1 MPASKP
7 AFTIGP
13 HSFASNIALAPMAG
27 VTDSAFRQL
36 CRDQGAGWAASEM
49 ITSDSRLWHTDKT
62 RHRLDHS
69 GETGVRIVQI
79 AGADPAMMADAAR
92 RQQALGADI
101 VDINMGC
108 PMKKV
113 CKRLA
118 GSALLS
124 DEALVR
130 AILEATV
137 DAVDIPVTLKIR
149 TGPCPETRNGVTIA
163 HIAEKA
169 GIAALAVHGRT
180 RACRFKGAVEYDTIA
195 DIKRAVSIPVIAN
208 GDIDSVESARR
219 VLRQTGADGL
229 MIGRAAQ
236 GQPWIFRILNAAF
249 GFGDGSV
256 PASVPDNDELRGI
269 MLAHLENLYALYGEY
284 KGVRVARKHLSW
296 YCERHRN
303 ADAYRALVVRAQSA
317 REQLILTENYF
328 DTLSDTVAL
337 AA

>member
-7 AFTIGP
+7 AFKIGP

-36 CRDQGAGWAASEM
+36 CREQGAGWAASEM

-69 GETGVRIVQI
+69 GEAGIRIVQI
-79 AGADPAMMADAAR
+79 AGADPTMMADAAR

-124 DEALVR
+124 DETLVR
-130 AILEATV
+130 AILETTV
-137 DAVDIPVTLKIR
+137 DAVTIPVTLKIR
-149 TGPCPETRNGVTIA
+149 TGPCPESRNGVA
-163 HIAEKA
+163 IAEIAEQA

-208 GDIDSVESARR
+208 GDIDSVSSARR
-219 VLRQTGADGL
+219 VLQQTGADGL

-249 GFGDGSV
+249 GFADGSV
-256 PASVPDNDELRGI
+256 PASVPGNDELRDI

-303 ADAYRALVVRAQSA
+303 ADAYRELVVRVESA
-317 REQLILTENYF
+317 REQLTLTENYF